1 MRHFGGWFRA
11 VATMLASLAM
21 IISTAVTA
29 FAAGAPPGFVPA
41 SHGRLAEP
49 TQASGDWGPALAVIL
64 VVAATGIL
72 LLALKGVRQHSSR
85 EGQAAPVTD
94 ATA

>member
-11 VATMLASLAM
+11 VATILASLAM
-21 IISTAVTA
+21 IVSMAVTA
-29 FAAGAPPGFVPA
+29 FAAGAPPFVPT
-41 SHGRLAEP
+41 SHGRLADP
-49 TQASGDWGPALAVIL
+49 TQTSGDWGPALAVLL
-64 VVAATGIL
+64 VVAATSIL
-72 LLALKGVRQHSSR
+72 LLGLKGVRQHSSR

>member
-21 IISTAVTA
+21 IASTAVTA
-29 FAAGAPPGFVPA
+29 YAAGAPPFVPP
-41 SHGRLAEP
+41 SDGRLADP
-49 TQASGDWGPALAVIL
+49 TQASGEWGPVLAVIL
-64 VVAATGIL
+64 VVAATSIL

-85 EGQAAPVTD
+85 EGRAAPVTD
-94 ATA
+94 ATG

>member
-21 IISTAVTA
+21 IVSTAVAA
-29 FAAGAPPGFVPA
+29 FAAGAPPFVPA
-41 SHGRLAEP
+41 SHGRLSEP

-64 VVAATGIL
+64 VVAATSVL
-72 LLALKGVRQHSSR
+72 LLGLQGVRQQSSG
-85 EGQAAPVTD
+85 EGKASSITE
-94 ATA
+94 ATP

>member
-1 MRHFGGWFRA
+1 MGLFGGWFRT

-21 IISTAVTA
+21 IVSTAVTA
-29 FAAGAPPGFVPA
+29 FAADAPPFVPA

-49 TQASGDWGPALAVIL
+49 TQASGDWGPALAVVL
-64 VVAATGIL
+64 VVAATSVL
-72 LLALKGVRQHSSR
+72 LLGLKGVRQRSSR

>member
-11 VATMLASLAM
+11 VAAILASLPM
-21 IISTAVTA
+21 IVSMAVTA
-29 FAAGAPPGFVPA
+29 YAADAPPFVPA
-41 SHGRLAEP
+41 SHGRLADP
-49 TQASGDWGPALAVIL
+49 TQASGQWGPALAVIL
-64 VVAATGIL
+64 VVAATSIL
-72 LLALKGVRQHSSR
+72 LLALKGARQRSSR

>member
-1 MRHFGGWFRA
+1 MRHLGGWVRA

-21 IISTAVTA
+21 IVSTAVTA
-29 FAAGAPPGFVPA
+29 YAAGAPPFVPA
-41 SHGRLAEP
+41 SHGRLSEP

-64 VVAATGIL
+64 VVAATSIL

>member
-21 IISTAVTA
+21 IVSTAVTA
-29 FAAGAPPGFVPA
+29 FASGAPPFVPA
-41 SHGRLAEP
+41 SHGRLSEP

-64 VVAATGIL
+64 VVAATSIL

-85 EGQAAPVTD
+85 ERQAAPVTD

>member
-11 VATMLASLAM
+11 VATMLVSLAM
-21 IISTAVTA
+21 IVSTAVTA
-29 FAAGAPPGFVPA
+29 FAADGPPFVPA
-41 SHGRLAEP
+41 SHGRLADP
-49 TQASGDWGPALAVIL
+49 TQGGDWGPALAVIL
-64 VVAATGIL
+64 VVAVMSIL
-72 LLALKGVRQHSSR
+72 LLALEGVRQHSSR

>member
-29 FAAGAPPGFVPA
+29 FAAGAPPFVPA
-41 SHGRLAEP
+41 SHGRLSEL
-49 TQASGDWGPALAVIL
+49 TQASGDWDPALAVIL
-64 VVAATGIL
+64 VVAATSIL
-72 LLALKGVRQHSSR
+72 LLGLRGVRQHSSR

>member
-21 IISTAVTA
+21 IASTAVTA
-29 FAAGAPPGFVPA
+29 FAAGAPPFVPA
-41 SHGRLAEP
+41 SHGRLSEP
-49 TQASGDWGPALAVIL
+49 TQASGDWGPALAVIF
-64 VVAATGIL
+64 VIAATSIL
-72 LLALKGVRQHSSR
+72 LLGLKGVRQHSSR
-85 EGQAAPVTD
+85 EGQAAPD

>member
-11 VATMLASLAM
+11 MATMLASLAM
-21 IISTAVTA
+21 IVSTAVTA
-29 FAAGAPPGFVPA
+29 FAAGEPPFVPA
-41 SHGRLAEP
+41 SHGRLSDP

-64 VVAATGIL
+64 VVAATSIL
-72 LLALKGVRQHSSR
+72 LLGLKGARQRSSH

-94 ATA
+94 TTA

>member
-1 MRHFGGWFRA
+1 MRHLGGWFRA

-21 IISTAVTA
+21 IVSTAVTA
-29 FAAGAPPGFVPA
+29 FAAAVPPGFVPM
-41 SHGRLAEP
+41 SHGRLSEP

-64 VVAATGIL
+64 VVAVMSIL
-72 LLALKGVRQHSSR
+72 LLALEGVRQHSSR

>member
-11 VATMLASLAM
+11 VATMLASLAV
-21 IISTAVTA
+21 IVSTAVTA
-29 FAAGAPPGFVPA
+29 FAAGAPPFVPA
-41 SHGRLAEP
+41 SHGRLSDP

-64 VVAATGIL
+64 VVAATSIL

>member
-21 IISTAVTA
+21 IVSTAVTA
-29 FAAGAPPGFVPA
+29 FAAGAPPFVPA
-41 SHGRLAEP
+41 SHGRLSDP

-64 VVAATGIL
+64 VVAATSIL
-72 LLALKGVRQHSSR
+72 LLGLKGVRQHSSR

>member
-21 IISTAVTA
+21 IVSTAVTA
-29 FAAGAPPGFVPA
+29 YAAGAPPFVPA
-41 SHGRLAEP
+41 SHGRLAYP
-49 TQASGDWGPALAVIL
+49 TQASGDWSPALAAIL
-64 VVAATGIL
+64 VVAATSIL

-85 EGQAAPVTD
+85 EGQAVPVTD
-94 ATA
+94 AAA

>member
-21 IISTAVTA
+21 IVSTAVTA
-29 FAAGAPPGFVPA
+29 FAAGAPPFVPA
-41 SHGRLAEP
+41 SHGRLSEP

-64 VVAATGIL
+64 VVAATSIL
-72 LLALKGVRQHSSR
+72 LLGLRGVRQHSSR

>member
-21 IISTAVTA
+21 IVSTAVTA
-29 FAAGAPPGFVPA
+29 YAAGAPPFVPA
-41 SHGRLAEP
+41 SHGRLADP
-49 TQASGDWGPALAVIL
+49 TQASGDWSPALAVIL
-64 VVAATGIL
+64 VVAATSIL

>member
-21 IISTAVTA
+21 IVSTAVTA
-29 FAAGAPPGFVPA
+29 FAAGAPPFVPA
-41 SHGRLAEP
+41 SHGRLSEP

-64 VVAATGIL
+64 VVAATSVL
-72 LLALKGVRQHSSR
+72 LLGLKGVRKYSSR
-85 EGQAAPVTD
+85 EGEASITE
-94 ATA
+94 ATP

>member
-21 IISTAVTA
+21 IVSTAVTA
-29 FAAGAPPGFVPA
+29 FAAGAPPFVPA
-41 SHGRLAEP
+41 SQGRLSEP
-49 TQASGDWGPALAVIL
+49 TQASGDWGPALAVIS
-64 VVAATGIL
+64 VVAATSIL
-72 LLALKGVRQHSSR
+72 LLGVKGGRQPSSR
-85 EGQAAPVTD
+85 GGDGAPV

>member
-21 IISTAVTA
+21 IVSTAVTA
-29 FAAGAPPGFVPA
+29 FAAGAPPFVPA
-41 SHGRLAEP
+41 SHGRLSDL

-64 VVAATGIL
+64 VLTATSAL
-72 LLALKGVRQHSSR
+72 LLGLKSARQRISR
-85 EGQAAPVTD
+85 EGEASAVTD
-94 ATA
+94 AT

>member
-1 MRHFGGWFRA
+1 
-11 VATMLASLAM
+11 MLASLAM

-29 FAAGAPPGFVPA
+29 FAAGAPPFVPA
-41 SHGRLAEP
+41 SHGRLSEP
-49 TQASGDWGPALAVIL
+49 TQASGDSGLALAVIL
-64 VVAATGIL
+64 VVAATSTL
-72 LLALKGVRQHSSR
+72 LLGLRGVRQHSSR